1 MCPYYAFISA
11 LIPIEHLFYEFQKLL
26 SMVILMQSFA
36 EFGIRVH
43 AHPAD
48 LNHNNPD
55 RAFRIASAL
64 YDLFTDIEYE
74 KASYNIVPCYL
85 EHSERNISLHQD
97 RPYHRSSKDADSE
110 VCHFPQHGGD
120 VNTEGD
126 YSKECPW
133 RFEIDYNESRIPP
146 SIAMAVCECQH
157 CHRGR
162 CVPIFSYVPALT
174 EECDEHAGLC
184 GFRKYVL
191 EVPVGCSCE
200 QHRRAD
206 GTGSSL
212 RRHPCRRRTVMEV

>member
-1 MCPYYAFISA
+1 MHLFPHCPQ
-11 LIPIEHLFYEFQKLL
+11 IEHLFYYEFQKLL
-26 SMVILMQSFA
+26 SMVILVQSFA
-36 EFGIRVH
+36 KFGIRVH

-48 LNHNNPD
+48 LNHNNPV
-55 RAFRIASAL
+55 RTFRIASAL

-74 KASYNIVPCYL
+74 KASYNIVPCYR
-85 EHSERNISLHQD
+85 EHSEMNITSLHQD

-110 VCHFPQHGGD
+110 VCHFPQYGGD

-133 RFEIDYNESRIPP
+133 RFEIDYNEWRIPP

-162 CVPIFSYVPALT
+162 CVPIFAYVPALT

-206 GTGSSL
+206 GTGSTL